1 MGVEQPLG
9 VEQPDERTLELR
21 EEELV
26 VQRKMRDVGEAHI
39 RTRVEEVPARLEVEA
54 NAEEVEVEHV
64 PVGRVVSQRV
74 EPYQDGDV
82 LVVPIYEEQVVVT
95 KRLLLR
101 EELRVR
107 RVVTT
112 QRQLVE
118 DTLKK
123 ERVEV
128 EDPTGTGLVHERYPA
143 EDTDEHG
150 HEGGHEGGLM
160 DRVRR
165 ALQ

>member
-1 MGVEQPLG
+1 
-9 VEQPDERTLELR
+9 
-21 EEELV
+21 
-26 VQRKMRDVGEAHI
+26 
-39 RTRVEEVPARLEVEA
+39 
-54 NAEEVEVEHV
+54 V
-64 PVGRVVSQRV
+64 PVGRVVSERTQ
-74 EPYQDGDV
+74 PYQDGDV

-112 QRQLVE
+112 QRQLVQ

-123 ERVEV
+123 ERAEV
-128 EDPTGTGLVHERYPA
+128 EDPSGTGLVHEQYPT
-143 EDTDEHG
+143 EDADERR
-150 HEGGHEGGLM
+150 HEGSLV

>member
-1 MGVEQPLG
+1 
-9 VEQPDERTLELR
+9 
-21 EEELV
+21 
-26 VQRKMRDVGEAHI
+26 
-39 RTRVEEVPARLEVEA
+39 VEEVPARLEVEA

-64 PVGRVVSQRV
+64 PVGRVVSERT
-74 EPYQDGDV
+74 EPYQEGDV

-101 EELRVR
+101 EELHVR
-107 RVVTT
+107 RVITT

-123 ERVEV
+123 ERVEI
-128 EDPTGTGLVHERYPA
+128 EDPSGTGLVHERYPSEEA
-143 EDTDEHG
+143 VERG
-150 HEGGHEGGLM
+150 HEGSLV